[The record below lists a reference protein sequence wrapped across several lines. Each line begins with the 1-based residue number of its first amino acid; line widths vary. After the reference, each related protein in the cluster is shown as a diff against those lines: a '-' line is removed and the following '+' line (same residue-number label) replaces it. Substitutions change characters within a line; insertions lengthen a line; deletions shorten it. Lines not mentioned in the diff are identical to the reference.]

1 MGRLL
6 ISTPLGHLPDLLTR
20 MTCML
25 ADVVALA
32 GAGAGTLGVVDYCP
46 ESFARSSSDGG
57 NKSSGGTSAGGF
69 SIWGVS

>member
-25 ADVVALA
+25 AGVVALA
-32 GAGAGTLGVVDYCP
+32 DAGAGTLGVVDYLT
-46 ESFARSSSDGG
+46 AIATTIASS
-57 NKSSGGTSAGGF
+57 
-69 SIWGVS
+69 I